1 MGAECAELR
10 HQLDVT
16 YPVSNGIINSWEDMY
31 HIWDHTFYDQ
41 LQVDPTECRILL
53 TDPPLNVPARAMTE
67 RVRAPERLSGL
78 GRGAAHSRAW
88 PFVRADGVAL
98 VEALAVSAVDAA
110 DGMYGASSHRLFLAS
125 ARPFFSAEPWARP
138 FHPLRS

>member
-78 GRGAAHSRAW
+78 GRGAAHS
-88 PFVRADGVAL
+88 
-98 VEALAVSAVDAA
+98 
-110 DGMYGASSHRLFLAS
+110 
-125 ARPFFSAEPWARP
+125 
-138 FHPLRS
+138 